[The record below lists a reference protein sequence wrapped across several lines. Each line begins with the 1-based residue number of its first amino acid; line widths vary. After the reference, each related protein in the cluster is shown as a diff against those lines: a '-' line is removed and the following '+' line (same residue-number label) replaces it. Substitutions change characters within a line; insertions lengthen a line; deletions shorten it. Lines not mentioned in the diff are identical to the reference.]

1 MNTIELNKNSP
12 HNKPKSDEAPLLAD
26 QSGSSTP
33 TKLNINIIKT
43 NNATNNSPTKLLNGT
58 NGALKPTQNIKPT
71 NNTSSQPATANKLF
85 NKASTNSSSPQSP
98 IKSVLARPSQTQTK
112 SFTVKQ
118 VITTNTSSNT
128 NTTINKKIIGTNG
141 TNGSVSLDKTGI
153 VNTSS
158 GKINGSNSSNKSDM
172 LNSIQATMKALNEK
186 SSHLPSA
193 NGNANG
199 MKIVK
204 IPKLT
209 NQQSGSK
216 ASLNSPSK
224 LAGSPVKSASNEQ
237 IDKAKSSLEGNSI
250 KKKMPMSSAA
260 NLNNKNATNG
270 NSLGVGKSLNTD
282 NKKLQ
287 STSNVNKKK
296 DADEEN
302 ISSQSKKSTP
312 RFNLF
317 GV

>member
-12 HNKPKSDEAPLLAD
+12 HNKPKSDEAPTAD

-43 NNATNNSPTKLLNGT
+43 NNTTNSSPTKLLNGT

-128 NTTINKKIIGTNG
+128 NNTINKKIIGTNG
-141 TNGSVSLDKTGI
+141 TNGSVSLDKTGV
-153 VNTSS
+153 VNSS
-158 GKINGSNSSNKSDM
+158 SSKINGSNSSNKSDM
-172 LNSIQATMKALNEK
+172 LNSIQATMKALDNK

-199 MKIVK
+199 VKIVK

-209 NQQSGSK
+209 NQQNGTKTSNH
-216 ASLNSPSK
+216 SLNSPSK

-237 IDKAKSSLEGNSI
+237 IDKAKSSLDGSTI
-250 KKKMPMSSAA
+250 KKKIPTSSAA
-260 NLNNKNATNG
+260 NLNIKNATNG
-270 NSLGVGKSLNTD
+270 NSLSVGKSLNTD

-296 DADEEN
+296 DVDEDN

-312 RFNLF
+312 GFKLC
-317 GV
+317 